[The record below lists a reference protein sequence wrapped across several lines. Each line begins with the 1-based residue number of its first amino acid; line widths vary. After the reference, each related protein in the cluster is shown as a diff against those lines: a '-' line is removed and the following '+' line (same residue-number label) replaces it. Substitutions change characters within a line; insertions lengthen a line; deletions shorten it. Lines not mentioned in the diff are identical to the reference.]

1 MFVLLLRSSG
11 LDLTLVFF
19 SLLVAFGNMDD
30 SQGTPQ
36 PKTPPEAMPVP
47 SLYEEEEPEIG
58 VQPQKTKL

>member
-1 MFVLLLRSSG
+1 MLLLRSSG

-19 SLLVAFGNMDD
+19 SLRVAFGNMDD

-36 PKTPPEAMPVP
+36 PKTPPEAMSVP